1 MQSGGTQILD
11 TQTFLVF
18 RTITGPT
25 RRNSNNLSPWSFLS
39 FRVISVTTESVF
51 LSQGTAIPS
60 VVPLD
65 FNRMTW
71 IFPQC
76 LSVLL
81 LEGLYLTGRPWICL
95 TESLPSVVPLD
106 FNRMT
111 WICPLCP
118 SGLRLQGLYLTGRPW
133 ICLTETL
140 LRHVKYTGAF
150 GVLAGILLV
159 NDRCQH

>member
-81 LEGLYLTGRPWICL
+81 L
-95 TESLPSVVPLD
+95 
-106 FNRMT
+106 
-111 WICPLCP
+111 
-118 SGLRLQGLYLTGRPW
+118 QGLDLTGRPW